1 MFIKMMI
8 HAIRTSISITD
19 SKGNLFHN
27 GNGSAN
33 GMNHHFDEH
42 VQACINEDSR
52 VCGV

>member
-1 MFIKMMI
+1 MKK
-8 HAIRTSISITD
+8 ISFRI
-19 SKGNLFHN
+19 SN

-42 VQACINEDSR
+42 VQDCINEDSR